1 MNRIKTDCEAV
12 LTIKR
17 SIFTATAHPLMDETL
32 IQPYL
37 ESLKTRFPKSHHI
50 VYAYHLNEGLIQRDS
65 DDGEPKGT
73 AGAPVLKAIQH
84 YDVTDLIVTVRRDF
98 GGILLGAGGLIRAYS
113 KAAHSALEKAEILIP
128 TNVYE
133 INFTL
138 SYKAFD
144 QADSLISQY
153 LSDITRD
160 FGIGVNVNGFIKIDD
175 FEHFKTLLQDILG
188 ESPSIEIEQEKTTY
202 QPRS

>member
-1 MNRIKTDCEAV
+1 MNRIKTDCDAIITV
-12 LTIKR
+12 KR
-17 SIFTATAHPLMDETL
+17 SIFTATAHPVIEESL

-50 VYAYHLNEGLIQRDS
+50 VYAYHLNDGLIQRDS

-84 YDVTDLIVTVRRDF
+84 FDVTDLIVTVRRDF
-98 GGILLGAGGLIRAYS
+98 GGVLLGAGGLIRAYS

-128 TNVYE
+128 TRVYV
-133 INFTL
+133 IHFTL

-144 QADSLISQY
+144 HAESFVNQY
-153 LSDITRD
+153 LSEITQD
-160 FGIGVNVNGFIKIDD
+160 FGIGVDLKGIIKIDD
-175 FEHFKTLLQDILG
+175 FELFKNSLQDILG
-188 ESPSIEIEQEKTTY
+188 EPPSIDIEQEKTTY